1 MSIIISCDKNIEYE
15 PYKDQY
21 KRIDSIVSDYYS
33 DSEIQDFKNK
43 NPMLMN
49 DSIQYPHVFYLEYN
63 LVDIISF
70 ETNKNDFL
78 LKSELAFY
86 NKEKDLIIQ
95 NDTIFDF
102 NPDYWM
108 TIPFEGSTESNDNV
122 IGELEYDGKFFHDKE
137 KTSKS
142 VGKILGNKKI
152 YNWKMQEYPFDVQK
166 IKFEII
172 SDLDTSLVGLKESKQ
187 FQASFSKEL
196 SLKVFEIESIDFK
209 EKFRESTYC
218 RRRIWKERKDILG
231 VGQFTIN
238 VKRSGFSLFIKL
250 VFRCNSIIDISI
262 SVLHSKEE
270 FDAKPKFP

>member
-102 NPDYWM
+102 KRLLD
-108 TIPFEGSTESNDNV
+108 DNTFLR
-122 IGELEYDGKFFHDKE
+122 EA
-137 KTSKS
+137 
-142 VGKILGNKKI
+142 
-152 YNWKMQEYPFDVQK
+152 QK
-166 IKFEII
+166 VMIM
-172 SDLDTSLVGLKESKQ
+172 
-187 FQASFSKEL
+187 
-196 SLKVFEIESIDFK
+196 
-209 EKFRESTYC
+209 
-218 RRRIWKERKDILG
+218 
-231 VGQFTIN
+231 
-238 VKRSGFSLFIKL
+238 
-250 VFRCNSIIDISI
+250 
-262 SVLHSKEE
+262 
-270 FDAKPKFP
+270 